1 MWWLQC
7 AVMMLFHPK
16 EMVTLIKR
24 RRKHIPVGAM
34 LIPLLLCAAVR
45 ILAVY
50 GVNYTVSSV
59 SPGNINLPL
68 ELAFILLPV
77 LLWSVA
83 CYGFMTIM
91 GGESTFTETLT
102 LSVFS
107 MMPYIVLQPVMTAVS
122 RVLSYS
128 ESGFYNAAEIF
139 MFGWVIVLLFLTF
152 MESNNIGFGKAVFF
166 SLLIIVTMFL
176 ILCVT
181 LLAFALDS
189 QIVLFVQEIISE
201 LNFFMR

>member
-1 MWWLQC
+1 M
-7 AVMMLFHPK
+7 
-16 EMVTLIKR
+16 
-24 RRKHIPVGAM
+24 
-34 LIPLLLCAAVR
+34 
-45 ILAVY
+45 
-50 GVNYTVSSV
+50 NYTISSV
-59 SPGNINLPL
+59 SPGNINLLL

-107 MMPYIVLQPVMTAVS
+107 MMPYIVLQPVLTAVS

-181 LLAFALDS
+181 MLAFALDS